1 MFHEHRELITE
12 LKQKDA
18 HFHRLF
24 DKHNDLD
31 EEITKLI
38 EAHADDVTIETKKK
52 EKLKLKDEVYNII
65 ITYKNSK

>member
-31 EEITKLI
+31 NEITKLI
-38 EAHADDVTIETKKK
+38 ESHADDAIVETKKK
-52 EKLKLKDEVYNII
+52 EKLKLKDTIYNNII
-65 ITYKNSK
+65 KYKNSK